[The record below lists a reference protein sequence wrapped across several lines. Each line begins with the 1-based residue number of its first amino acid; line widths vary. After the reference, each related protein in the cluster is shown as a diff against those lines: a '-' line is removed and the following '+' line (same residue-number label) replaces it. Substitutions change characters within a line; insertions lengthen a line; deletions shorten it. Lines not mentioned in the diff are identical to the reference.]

1 MRLIT
6 AAFPEGMADTVSATL
21 ASHPEANWT
30 VSPSKDGRCEAQLV
44 IETQKSQSVIDKL
57 QSVLTSA
64 DEWRIV
70 VLPVEAAVLPTPS
83 AEEVEAETKQAKNV
97 ALREEIYQ
105 DVRRGADLNIDFLTL
120 TFLSA
125 VVAALGINADNV
137 AAVIG
142 AMVIAPLLGPLL
154 AFSFGSAIGNPQLMR
169 QSAQTALAGLA
180 VGFLTAFGLGATI
193 DVDLNSSE
201 LLSRTELGLDSVA
214 LALASGAAA
223 ALSVLTGISSVLVGV
238 MVAVAILPPSVAV
251 ALLLGAGEVSLALR
265 AFALL
270 ATNIVCVNLASQ
282 LVFALK
288 GVRPRTWL
296 ERRSAKRSTQINLG
310 VWAALLV
317 ALVAIIVFFRAP

>member
-1 MRLIT
+1 
-6 AAFPEGMADTVSATL
+6 MAQ
-21 ASHPEANWT
+21 
-30 VSPSKDGRCEAQLV
+30 DGQCQAQLV
-44 IETQKSQSVIDKL
+44 VETGASQTVMDKL

-64 DEWRIV
+64 EEWRIV
-70 VLPVEAAVLPTPS
+70 VLPVEAALLPSVTEDA
-83 AEEVEAETKQAKNV
+83 AEDTREKTT

-105 DVRRGADLNIDFLTL
+105 DVRQGAALDVNFLTL
-120 TFLSA
+120 TILSA

-154 AFSFGSAIGNPQLMR
+154 AFSFGSAIGNGDLMR
-169 QSAQTALAGLA
+169 KAAQTALVGLG
-180 VGFLTAFGLGATI
+180 VGFATAFGLGATI
-193 DVDLNSSE
+193 DVNLNSGE

-251 ALLLGAGEVSLALR
+251 ALLLGSGETALAAR
-265 AFALL
+265 ALVLL
-270 ATNIVCVNLASQ
+270 ATNVVCVNLASQ
-282 LVFALK
+282 IVFAWK

-296 ERRSAKRSTQINLG
+296 ERRSAQRSTLINLT
-310 VWAALLV
+310 VWAVLLA
-317 ALVAIIVFFRAP
+317 ALVVLIVVGLR

>member
-6 AAFPEGMADTVSATL
+6 AAFPDGMADTVSATL
-21 ASHPEANWT
+21 ASYPEANWT
-30 VSPSKDGRCEAQLV
+30 VSPSREGRCEAQLV
-44 IETQKSQSVIDKL
+44 VETKDSQSVIDKL
-57 QSVLTSA
+57 QSVFTPT

-70 VLPVEAAVLPTPS
+70 VLPVEAAVLPIQN
-83 AEEVEAETKQAKNV
+83 EETAETSPAQSV

-125 VVAALGINADNV
+125 VVAALGINADNI

-169 QSAQTALAGLA
+169 QSAQTALAGLGA
-180 VGFLTAFGLGATI
+180 GFLTAFALGATI
-193 DVDLNSSE
+193 DVNLESSE
-201 LLSRTELGLDSVA
+201 LLSRTVLGLDSVA

-251 ALLLGAGEVSLALR
+251 ALLLGAGEMSLATR

-270 ATNIVCVNLASQ
+270 ATNIICVNLASQ
-282 LVFALK
+282 AVFALK

-296 ERRSAKRSTQINLG
+296 ERRSATRSTQINLA
-310 VWAALLV
+310 VWATLLV
-317 ALVAIIVFFRAP
+317 ALIVLIVVLAP